1 MANTPGKWHKARKR
15 HRAGKRSPPRLHSSS
30 GDRSG
35 REEYALT
42 DYGQELVSVVDVIE
56 AWLAKAPQGA
66 IAVLSDAASE
76 KISALDAGYRSGF
89 MSGSVEQPPP
99 QLLDAGIAEELTGED
114 GSRRYELTDWGR
126 QGIGV
131 ILAAARA
138 EGRHRPGAVRL
149 TPSELSGLMRMAMP
163 LVELADDVEGVIEF
177 GVDPDSDD
185 PVSSAAGFWAKVEGG
200 RIVAT
205 GEGPPPDR

>member
-1 MANTPGKWHKARKR
+1 M
-15 HRAGKRSPPRLHSSS
+15 HSSS
-30 GDRSG
+30 GDESG

-42 DYGQELVSVVDVIE
+42 GFGRELVSVVDVIE

-66 IAVLSDAASE
+66 ISVLSDAGSE
-76 KISALDAGYRSGF
+76 KISALDAGYKSGF

-138 EGRHRPGAVRL
+138 EGRHRPGAMRL
-149 TPSELSGLMRMAMP
+149 TPSELSGLMRNLMP
-163 LVELADDVEGVIEF
+163 LAKIADDVEGVIEF
-177 GVDPDSDD
+177 GVDPDPDD
-185 PVSSAAGFWAKVEGG
+185 PLSSAAGFWAKVEGG

-205 GEGPPPDR
+205 GEGLPPDR